1 MAYLAQCGPERIP
14 LALLDGAIAVE
25 TERDAALLALT
36 EGRGSNQGNTQNEKA
51 LYHQSSIDF
60 RWGVS
65 KTWGRW
71 LARLGLIGLAD
82 A

>member
-1 MAYLAQCGPERIP
+1 MTTKNTRRDFTDEFTREAVS
-14 LALLDGAIAVE
+14 LL
-25 TERDAALLALT
+25 
-36 EGRGSNQGNTQNEKA
+36 RGSGRPLTQVAAE
-51 LYHQSSIDF
+51 LGLQP
-60 RWGVS
+60 GVS